1 MASDDLRE
9 RIAEALY
16 PNGFFASGTVGRWM
30 QDQTIDAV
38 LAVVQPE
45 LDRLRLREQHA
56 IDYEQRISWGTTC
69 ANCASVL
76 DASYESYVRRR
87 TAMGLKS
94 QYVNPP
100 ASERYA

>member
-1 MASDDLRE
+1 MSDDLRE
-9 RIAEALY
+9 RIAEVLFRDCGSLY
-16 PNGFFASGTVGRWM
+16 DD
-30 QDQTIDAV
+30 DQFDCFRGLADEV